1 MKPSKW
7 LCVIWKVSK
16 QHKAMDSSD
25 ELFGYDSLAYAVCE
39 ITYETWDDILSG
51 HKEFAWTQEELS
63 GHYIN
68 IISFQ

>member
-1 MKPSKW
+1 M
-7 LCVIWKVSK
+7 CVIPKVSK

-25 ELFGYDSLAYAVCE
+25 DLFRYDSLAYAVCE
-39 ITYETWDDILSG
+39 IICETWDDILSG
-51 HKEFAWTQEELS
+51 HEEFVWTQEELS